1 MQPGMQY
8 VSSPVT
14 KSTGRPILILDEYY
28 HSDVADDTHQRHTP
42 EKRSVASDLV
52 PLCTCSLC
60 YRL

>member
-28 HSDVADDTHQRHTP
+28 HSDTSLTTRTSDTRRKNAALPQT
-42 EKRSVASDLV
+42 
-52 PLCTCSLC
+52 
-60 YRL
+60 